1 MTAIPVPPRAVR
13 LALASRAFDARRPV
27 AALERRHVP
36 VRPDAR
42 ILSVVGLSGD
52 NLLLGIGL
60 GRLDAPV
67 PEVVIVCPEP
77 RDPIL
82 ALRFAAEAGGVLAPL
97 VDTALAAATPTGWG
111 PVCDTPPQ
119 LWVDGARTVAAI
131 RAWTFRL
138 RNPWLPSALAAIED
152 RRVEGQRTFSL
163 LRGILAAADT
173 PGADVVVDVAG
184 ALGTHLVFPLADG
197 EEATPLPVLL
207 ACLDLDGTT
216 EVLEA
221 VEGAEDGQGVSATA
235 DPDWDNSV
243 LLPALHR
250 FKRRRRTLAA
260 GRAAALVDPEIVTRS
275 ATESGIDSAIGA
287 ALAARHRAVAAGVGY
302 LAQLP
307 ALPGLRRRAQRAGWR
322 VFQDLSRGR
331 RGDPAW
337 ADFPSLPAGVLLDH
351 RDLALLAE
359 ADLDALR
366 GDRRAF
372 AFTQAT
378 GEATLARATS
388 VSVDGRLVTLELAVP
403 LDARTEQGWW
413 WLDDTHIQP
422 IAGNLA
428 VTGPT
433 SATWTITQQMRRL
446 AANPTI
452 LTNAETLRLTSR
464 EGSFPG
470 RPYFGGDPARG
481 HATPV
486 MATAPTPF
494 ASPINFAALG
504 D

>member
-1 MTAIPVPPRAVR
+1 
-13 LALASRAFDARRPV
+13 
-27 AALERRHVP
+27 
-36 VRPDAR
+36 
-42 ILSVVGLSGD
+42 
-52 NLLLGIGL
+52 
-60 GRLDAPV
+60 
-67 PEVVIVCPEP
+67 
-77 RDPIL
+77 
-82 ALRFAAEAGGVLAPL
+82 
-97 VDTALAAATPTGWG
+97 
-111 PVCDTPPQ
+111 VCDTPPQ
-119 LWVDGARTVAAI
+119 LWVDGARSVATM

-152 RRVEGQRTFSL
+152 RRVEGQRSFSL

-184 ALGTHLVFPLADG
+184 VLGAHLVFPLADG

-216 EVLEA
+216 RVLDAVEDAEA
-221 VEGAEDGQGVSATA
+221 VEDFEDGSGVSATT
-235 DPDWDNSV
+235 DPDWDNTV

-250 FKRRRRTLAA
+250 FKRRRRALAA
-260 GRAAALVDPEIVTRS
+260 GRASALVDPEMVTRS
-275 ATESGIDSAIGA
+275 ATESRVDAAIGA

-307 ALPGLRRRAQRAGWR
+307 ALPGLARRAQRAGWR

-337 ADFPSLPAGVLLDH
+337 ADFPSLPAGVVQDH

-359 ADLDALR
+359 ADLDAVG

-372 AFTQAT
+372 AFAHAT

-388 VSVDGRLVTLELAVP
+388 VSFDGRLVTLELAVP
-403 LDARTEQGWW
+403 LEARTERGWW
-413 WLDDTHIQP
+413 WLDDPHTQP
-422 IAGNLA
+422 ITGNLS

-446 AANPTI
+446 AADPTI
-452 LTNAETLRLTSR
+452 LTNAETLRLTCR
-464 EGSFPG
+464 EGAFPG

-494 ASPINFAALG
+494 ARPIDFAALG